1 MSFNIDIMKKRLLIK
16 YPFFGSILANTSFIV
31 TDSLQTAATDGKN
44 IYYNPNFV
52 NSLKEKEQTF
62 LFAHEVCHIAFNHI
76 YRSEGKNQK
85 LWNIATD
92 GVINSLLSQKDG
104 LPIIEGG
111 VNIEDAFKYDAEEL
125 YEKLLEEQEK
135 NNSSNSNESS
145 QSDDS
150 ENLEKENTH
159 DAGHD
164 THSMWSEA
172 IKKKKEQ
179 RENPNSEN
187 IDNKKTEQK
196 DDDKIQEEKE
206 KMAKIG
212 EKKIFEENKVMRDKQ
227 LDKLRKSLA
236 EQSTKYGVSTN
247 FVNRHIDQIGSSK
260 PLIDWTRLLKE
271 AIKYDEDWS
280 YQSPIVDGG
289 IVIPDRIDLERSETE
304 ILLDTSGSIDDTL
317 LRNFLR
323 ECKNILKSS
332 KVKVGCFDTN
342 FYGFTDIRT
351 SNDIENLQ
359 FFGGGGTDFDVA
371 VNSFSKNATNRII
384 FTDGWADMPQK
395 KVDAI
400 WIVFGGKKINPRGGR
415 VIHITPEQLDRLYS
429 YEIES
434 ETKGRSR

>member
-135 NNSSNSNESS
+135 NNSSNNNESS

-150 ENLEKENTH
+150 ENLENENTH
-159 DAGHD
+159 DVGHD

-172 IKKKKEQ
+172 IKKK
-179 RENPNSEN
+179 
-187 IDNKKTEQK
+187 
-196 DDDKIQEEKE
+196 KE

-247 FVNRHIDQIGSSK
+247 SVNRHIDQIGSSK

-359 FFGGGGTDFDVA
+359 FFGGGETDFDVA